1 MIEQIQ
7 INDWRQF
14 DNLTIDFDKRLTIL
28 TGANGSGKTTILNI
42 LSKAFGE
49 SVKFVSNVS
58 ETADGSIDYT
68 SSVIGDLEEKRDSNY
83 KSSVIGNITYNSTTS
98 SILVPEQVST
108 TYNIDLKDTKP
119 CKGIYINS
127 HRSLFQYK
135 KVDNIPTHALKR
147 DEIFSAYHKYKTL
160 PLSDTYYNPNEQGAT
175 KHIKEAII
183 SLATFGPGNNYVKSN
198 QEALDIFKGFQSI
211 LHKILPP
218 KIGFKKLSI
227 EIPEVILETDS
238 GNFPIDAVSGGIASI
253 IELAWMIYMYAPF
266 NESFTVLFDEPE
278 NHLHPE
284 LQQTL
289 LPNLLGA
296 FPNVQFIVATHNP
309 FIISSVES
317 SLIYVLNYTKNNKI
331 GSTLLD
337 NVTKAA
343 SSNEILR
350 EVLGISSTYPL
361 WASSKIDILVRD
373 TIAKGISEES
383 LSDFRNQMEKFGF
396 SNVIPTAL
404 NQLFEGDSNDKN

>member
-14 DNLTIDFDKRLTIL
+14 ANLTIDFDKRLTIL

-49 SVKFVSNVS
+49 SIKFVSNVN
-58 ETADGSIDYT
+58 ETPDGSIDYS
-68 SSVIGDLEEKRDSNY
+68 SSVIGDLEKRRDSNY
-83 KSSVIGNITYNSTTS
+83 LSSVIGNVTYDSITA

-108 TYNIDLKDTKP
+108 TYKIDFKGSKSCD
-119 CKGIYINS
+119 GIYINS

-135 KVDNIPTHALKR
+135 KVEDIPTHALKR
-147 DEIFSAYHKYKTL
+147 EEIFKTYHNYKTL
-160 PLSDTYYNPNEQGAT
+160 HLSDSYYNPNEQGAT
-175 KHIKEAII
+175 KHIKEAMI
-183 SLATFGPGNNYVKSN
+183 SLATFGPGNKYVKTN
-198 QEALDIFKGFQSI
+198 QESLKIFEGFQSI
-211 LHKILPP
+211 LYKILPP
-218 KIGFKKLSI
+218 KIGFKKLTI
-227 EIPEVILETDS
+227 EMPEVVLETNS

-253 IELAWMIYMYAPF
+253 IELAWMVYMYAPS
-266 NESFTVLFDEPE
+266 EKAFTVLFDEPE

-289 LPNLLGA
+289 LPNLLEA

-317 SLIYVLNYTKNNKI
+317 SVIYVLNYTEDNKVV
-331 GSTLLD
+331 STLLD
-337 NVTKAA
+337 NVNKSA

-350 EVLGISSTYPL
+350 EVLGISSTIPL
-361 WASSKIDILVRD
+361 WAMSKIGVLINN
-373 TIAKGISEES
+373 TISKGISEES
-383 LSDFRNQMEKFGF
+383 LSDFREQMEKFGF

-404 NQLFEGDSNDKN
+404 NQLFEGNKND

>member
-1 MIEQIQ
+1 MIKQIQ

-83 KSSVIGNITYNSTTS
+83 KSSVIGNITYDSTTS

-108 TYNIDLKDTKP
+108 TYNIDLKDTNP
-119 CKGIYINS
+119 CEGIYINS

-183 SLATFGPGNNYVKSN
+183 SLATFGPGNSYVRSN
-198 QEALDIFKGFQSI
+198 QEALNIFEGFQFI
-211 LHKILPP
+211 LQKILPP

-227 EIPEVILETDS
+227 EIPEVILETAS

-253 IELAWMIYMYAPF
+253 IELAWMIYMYASSE
-266 NESFTVLFDEPE
+266 ESFTVLFDEPE

-289 LPNLLGA
+289 LPNLLEA

-317 SLIYVLNYTKNNKI
+317 SVIYVLNYTKDNKV

-361 WASSKIDILVRD
+361 WASSKIDSLIKD
-373 TIAKGISEES
+373 TISKGISEES
-383 LSDFRNQMEKFGF
+383 LLDFRNQMEKLGFG
-396 SNVIPTAL
+396 NVIPTAL
-404 NQLFEGDSNDKN
+404 NQLFEGDSND

>member
-1 MIEQIQ
+1 MIKQIQ

-68 SSVIGDLEEKRDSNY
+68 SSVIGDLGEKRDSNY
-83 KSSVIGNITYNSTTS
+83 KSSVIGNITYDSTTS

-108 TYNIDLKDTKP
+108 TYNIDLKDTNP

-183 SLATFGPGNNYVKSN
+183 SLATFGPGNSYVRSN
-198 QEALDIFKGFQSI
+198 QEALNIFEGFQFI
-211 LHKILPP
+211 LQKILPP

-227 EIPEVILETDS
+227 EIPEVILETAS

-253 IELAWMIYMYAPF
+253 IELAWMIYMYASSE
-266 NESFTVLFDEPE
+266 ESFTVLFDEPE

-289 LPNLLGA
+289 LPNLLEA

-317 SLIYVLNYTKNNKI
+317 SVIYVLNYTKDNKV

-337 NVTKAA
+337 NITKAA

-361 WASSKIDILVRD
+361 WASSKIDSLIKD
-373 TIAKGISEES
+373 TISKGISEKS
-383 LSDFRNQMEKFGF
+383 LLDFRNQMEKLGFG
-396 SNVIPTAL
+396 NVIPTAL
-404 NQLFEGDSNDKN
+404 NQLFEGDSND

>member
-1 MIEQIQ
+1 MIKQIQ

-58 ETADGSIDYT
+58 ETTDGSIDYT

-83 KSSVIGNITYNSTTS
+83 KSSVIGNITYDSTTS

-108 TYNIDLKDTKP
+108 TYNIALKDPNP

-183 SLATFGPGNNYVKSN
+183 SLATFGPGNSYVRSN
-198 QEALDIFKGFQSI
+198 QEALNIFEGFQFI
-211 LHKILPP
+211 LQKILPS

-227 EIPEVILETDS
+227 EIPEVILETAS

-253 IELAWMIYMYAPF
+253 IELAWMIYMYASSE
-266 NESFTVLFDEPE
+266 ESFTVLFDEPE

-317 SLIYVLNYTKNNKI
+317 SVIYVLNYTKDNKV

-361 WASSKIDILVRD
+361 WASSKIDSLIKD
-373 TIAKGISEES
+373 TISKGISEES
-383 LSDFRNQMEKFGF
+383 LLDFRNQMEKLGFG
-396 SNVIPTAL
+396 NVIPTAL
-404 NQLFEGDSNDKN
+404 NQLFEGDSND

>member
-1 MIEQIQ
+1 MIKQIQ

-58 ETADGSIDYT
+58 ETTDGSIDYT

-83 KSSVIGNITYNSTTS
+83 KSSVIGNITYDSTTS

-108 TYNIDLKDTKP
+108 TYNITLKDPNP

-183 SLATFGPGNNYVKSN
+183 SLATFGPGNSYVRSN
-198 QEALDIFKGFQSI
+198 QEALNIFEGFQFI
-211 LHKILPP
+211 LQKILPS

-227 EIPEVILETDS
+227 EIPEVILETAS

-253 IELAWMIYMYAPF
+253 IELAWMIYMYASSE
-266 NESFTVLFDEPE
+266 ESFTVLFDEPE

-289 LPNLLGA
+289 LPNLLEA

-317 SLIYVLNYTKNNKI
+317 SVIYVLNYTKDNKV
-331 GSTLLD
+331 GSTSLD

-361 WASSKIDILVRD
+361 WASSKIDSLIKD
-373 TIAKGISEES
+373 TISKGISEES
-383 LSDFRNQMEKFGF
+383 LLDFRNQMEKLGFG
-396 SNVIPTAL
+396 NVIPTAL
-404 NQLFEGDSNDKN
+404 NQLFEGDSND

>member
-1 MIEQIQ
+1 MIKQIQ

-83 KSSVIGNITYNSTTS
+83 KSSVIGNITYDSTTS

-108 TYNIDLKDTKP
+108 TYNIDLKDTNP

-183 SLATFGPGNNYVKSN
+183 SLATFGPGNSYVRSN
-198 QEALDIFKGFQSI
+198 QEALNIFEGFQFI
-211 LHKILPP
+211 LQKILPP

-227 EIPEVILETDS
+227 EIPEVILETAS

-253 IELAWMIYMYAPF
+253 IELAWMIYMYASSE
-266 NESFTVLFDEPE
+266 ESFTVLFDKPE

-289 LPNLLGA
+289 LPNLLEA

-317 SLIYVLNYTKNNKI
+317 SVIYVLNYTKDNKV

-361 WASSKIDILVRD
+361 WASSKIDSLIKD
-373 TIAKGISEES
+373 TISKGISEES
-383 LSDFRNQMEKFGF
+383 LLDFRNQMEKLGFG
-396 SNVIPTAL
+396 NVIPTAL
-404 NQLFEGDSNDKN
+404 NQLFEGDSND

>member
-1 MIEQIQ
+1 MIKQIQ

-83 KSSVIGNITYNSTTS
+83 KSSVIGNITYDSTTS

-108 TYNIDLKDTKP
+108 TYNIDLKDTNP

-147 DEIFSAYHKYKTL
+147 DEIFSEYHKYKTL

-183 SLATFGPGNNYVKSN
+183 SLATFGPGNSYVRSN
-198 QEALDIFKGFQSI
+198 QEALNIFEGFQFI
-211 LHKILPP
+211 LQKILPP

-227 EIPEVILETDS
+227 EIPEVILETAS

-253 IELAWMIYMYAPF
+253 IELAWMIYMYASSE
-266 NESFTVLFDEPE
+266 ESFTVLFDKPE

-289 LPNLLGA
+289 LPNLLEA

-317 SLIYVLNYTKNNKI
+317 SVIYVLNYTKDNKV

-361 WASSKIDILVRD
+361 WASSKIDSLIKD
-373 TIAKGISEES
+373 TISKGISEES
-383 LSDFRNQMEKFGF
+383 LLDFRNQMEKLGFG
-396 SNVIPTAL
+396 NVIPTAL
-404 NQLFEGDSNDKN
+404 NQLFEGDSND

>member
-1 MIEQIQ
+1 MIKQIQ

-49 SVKFVSNVS
+49 SIKFVSNVS

-83 KSSVIGNITYNSTTS
+83 KSSVIGNITYDSTTS

-108 TYNIDLKDTKP
+108 TYNIDLKDTNP

-183 SLATFGPGNNYVKSN
+183 SLATFGPGNSYVRSN
-198 QEALDIFKGFQSI
+198 QEALNIFEGFQFI
-211 LHKILPP
+211 LQKILPP
-218 KIGFKKLSI
+218 KICFKKLSI
-227 EIPEVILETDS
+227 EIPEVILETAS

-253 IELAWMIYMYAPF
+253 IELAWMIYMYASSE
-266 NESFTVLFDEPE
+266 ESFTVLFDEPE

-289 LPNLLGA
+289 LPNLLEA

-317 SLIYVLNYTKNNKI
+317 SVIYVLNYTKDNKV

-361 WASSKIDILVRD
+361 WASSKIDRLIKD
-373 TIAKGISEES
+373 TISKGISEES
-383 LSDFRNQMEKFGF
+383 LLDFRNQMEKLGFG
-396 SNVIPTAL
+396 NVIPTAL
-404 NQLFEGDSNDKN
+404 NQLFEGDSND

>member
-14 DNLTIDFDKRLTIL
+14 GNLTINFDKRLTIL

-49 SVKFVSNVS
+49 SIKFVSNVN
-58 ETADGSIDYT
+58 ETSDGSIDYS
-68 SSVIGDLEEKRDSNY
+68 SSVIGNLEEKRDSNY
-83 KSSVIGNITYNSTTS
+83 KSSVIGNITYNSITA

-108 TYNIDLKDTKP
+108 TYNIDFKDAKA
-119 CKGIYINS
+119 CDGLYITS

-135 KVDNIPTHALKR
+135 KVENIPAHALKR
-147 DEIFSAYHKYKTL
+147 DEIFKAYHTYKTL

-175 KHIKEAII
+175 KHIKEAMI
-183 SLATFGPGNNYVKSN
+183 SLATFGPGNNYVKPN
-198 QEALDIFKGFQSI
+198 QESLKIFEGFQSI
-211 LHKILPP
+211 LKKILPP
-218 KIGFKKLSI
+218 KIGFQKLTI
-227 EIPEVILETDS
+227 EIPEVVLETNS

-253 IELAWMIYMYAPF
+253 IELAWMIYMYAPS
-266 NESFTVLFDEPE
+266 EKVFTVLFDEPE

-289 LPNLLGA
+289 LPNLLDA

-317 SLIYVLNYTKNNKI
+317 SIIYVLNYTKDNKI
-331 GSTLLD
+331 ISTLLD

-361 WASSKIDILVRD
+361 WASSKIDILISD
-373 TIAKGISEES
+373 TISKGISEES
-383 LSDFRNQMEKFGF
+383 LSDFRTQMEKLGFG
-396 SNVIPTAL
+396 NVIPIAL
-404 NQLFEGDSNDKN
+404 NKLFEGDTNDQN

>member
-1 MIEQIQ
+1 MIKQIQ

-83 KSSVIGNITYNSTTS
+83 KSSIIGNITYDSTTS

-108 TYNIDLKDTKP
+108 TYNIVLKDTNP

-183 SLATFGPGNNYVKSN
+183 SLATFGPGNSYVRSN
-198 QEALDIFKGFQSI
+198 QEALNIFEGFQFI
-211 LHKILPP
+211 LQKILPP

-227 EIPEVILETDS
+227 EIPEVILETAS

-253 IELAWMIYMYAPF
+253 IELAWMIYMYASS
-266 NESFTVLFDEPE
+266 EDSFTVLFDEPE

-289 LPNLLGA
+289 LPNLLEA

-317 SLIYVLNYTKNNKI
+317 SVIYVLNYTKDNKV

-361 WASSKIDILVRD
+361 WASSKIDSLIKD
-373 TIAKGISEES
+373 TISKGISEES
-383 LSDFRNQMEKFGF
+383 LLDFRNQMEKLGFG
-396 SNVIPTAL
+396 NVIPTAL
-404 NQLFEGDSNDKN
+404 NQLFEGDSND

>member
-1 MIEQIQ
+1 MIKQIQ

-58 ETADGSIDYT
+58 ETTDGSIDYT

-83 KSSVIGNITYNSTTS
+83 KSSVIGNITYDSTTS

-108 TYNIDLKDTKP
+108 TYNITLKDPNP

-183 SLATFGPGNNYVKSN
+183 SLATFGPGNSYVRSN
-198 QEALDIFKGFQSI
+198 QEALNIFEGFQFI
-211 LHKILPP
+211 LQKILPS

-227 EIPEVILETDS
+227 EIPEVILETAS

-253 IELAWMIYMYAPF
+253 IELAWMIYMYASSE
-266 NESFTVLFDEPE
+266 ESFTVLFDEPE

-289 LPNLLGA
+289 LPTLLEA

-317 SLIYVLNYTKNNKI
+317 SVIYVLNYTKDNKV
-331 GSTLLD
+331 GSTSLD

-361 WASSKIDILVRD
+361 WASSKIDSLIKD
-373 TIAKGISEES
+373 TISKGISEES
-383 LSDFRNQMEKFGF
+383 LLDFRNQMEKLGFG
-396 SNVIPTAL
+396 NVIPTAL
-404 NQLFEGDSNDKN
+404 NQLFEGDSND

>member
-1 MIEQIQ
+1 MIKQIQ

-49 SVKFVSNVS
+49 SVNFVSNVS

-83 KSSVIGNITYNSTTS
+83 KSSVIGNITYDSTTS

-108 TYNIDLKDTKP
+108 TYNIDLKDTNP

-160 PLSDTYYNPNEQGAT
+160 PLSDTYYNPNEQSAT

-183 SLATFGPGNNYVKSN
+183 SLATFGPGNSYVRSN
-198 QEALDIFKGFQSI
+198 QEALNIFEGFQFI
-211 LHKILPP
+211 LQKILPP

-227 EIPEVILETDS
+227 EIPEVILETAS

-253 IELAWMIYMYAPF
+253 IELAWMIYMYASSE
-266 NESFTVLFDEPE
+266 ESFTVLFDEPE

-289 LPNLLGA
+289 LPNLLEA

-317 SLIYVLNYTKNNKI
+317 SVIYVLNYTKDNKV

-337 NVTKAA
+337 NITKAA

-361 WASSKIDILVRD
+361 WASSKIDSLIKD
-373 TIAKGISEES
+373 TISKGISEES
-383 LSDFRNQMEKFGF
+383 LLDFRNQMENLGFG
-396 SNVIPTAL
+396 NVIPTAL
-404 NQLFEGDSNDKN
+404 NQLFEGDSND

>member
-1 MIEQIQ
+1 MIKQIQ

-83 KSSVIGNITYNSTTS
+83 KSSVIGNITYDSTTS

-108 TYNIDLKDTKP
+108 TYNIDLKDTNP

-183 SLATFGPGNNYVKSN
+183 SLATFGPGNSYVRSN
-198 QEALDIFKGFQSI
+198 QEALNIFEGFQFI
-211 LHKILPP
+211 LQKILPP

-227 EIPEVILETDS
+227 EIPEVILETAS

-253 IELAWMIYMYAPF
+253 IELAWMIYMYASSE
-266 NESFTVLFDEPE
+266 ESFTVLFDEPE

-289 LPNLLGA
+289 LPNLLEA

-317 SLIYVLNYTKNNKI
+317 SVIYVLNYTKDNKV

-361 WASSKIDILVRD
+361 WASSKIDSLIKD
-373 TIAKGISEES
+373 TISKGISEES
-383 LSDFRNQMEKFGF
+383 LLDFRNQMEKLGFG
-396 SNVIPTAL
+396 NVIPTAL
-404 NQLFEGDSNDKN
+404 NQLFEGDSND

>member
-7 INDWRQF
+7 ISGWRQF
-14 DNLTIDFDKRLTIL
+14 DSLTIDFDKRLTIL

-42 LSKAFGE
+42 LAKTFGD
-49 SVKFVSNVS
+49 SINFISNVD
-58 ETADGSIDYT
+58 ETCSGTVRYS
-68 SSVIGDLEEKRDSNY
+68 SSVNEDLEVKKDTRPNYSTIGIVKYDSFD
-83 KSSVIGNITYNSTTS
+83 TE
-98 SILVPEQVST
+98 ILVPETVST
-108 TYNIDLKDTKP
+108 TYGIMLKESKSYR
-119 CKGIYINS
+119 GIYINS

-135 KVDNIPTHALKR
+135 KVETIPTHALKR
-147 DEIFSAYHKYKTL
+147 DEIFRTYHNYKSL
-160 PLSDTYYNPNEQGAT
+160 LLSDSYYNPHEESAT
-175 KHIKEAII
+175 KHIKEALI
-183 SLATFGPGNNYVKSN
+183 SLATLGPGNSYVKPN
-198 QEALDIFKGFQSI
+198 KEALDIFEGFQTI

-218 KIGFKKLSI
+218 KIGFQKLII
-227 EIPEVILETDS
+227 EIPEVILETTS

-266 NESFTVLFDEPE
+266 EESFTVLFDEPE

-289 LPNLLGA
+289 LPNLLEA
-296 FPNVQFIVATHNP
+296 FPNVQFIIATHNP

-317 SLIYVLNYTKNNKI
+317 SAIYVLDYNKDNKI
-331 GSTLLD
+331 NATLLD
-337 NVTKAA
+337 NITKAA

-361 WASSKIDILVRD
+361 WASSKIALLIKTTL
-373 TIAKGISEES
+373 AKGISEET
-383 LSDFRNQMEKFGF
+383 LSDFRDQMESLGF

-404 NQLFEGDSNDKN
+404 TQLFEECKND

>member
-1 MIEQIQ
+1 MIKQIQ

-14 DNLTIDFDKRLTIL
+14 NNLTIDFDKRLTIL

-83 KSSVIGNITYNSTTS
+83 KSSVIGNITYDSTTS

-108 TYNIDLKDTKP
+108 TYNIDLKDTNP

-147 DEIFSAYHKYKTL
+147 YEIFSAYHKYKTL

-183 SLATFGPGNNYVKSN
+183 SLATFGPGNSYVRSN
-198 QEALDIFKGFQSI
+198 QEALNIFEGFQFI
-211 LHKILPP
+211 LQKILPP

-227 EIPEVILETDS
+227 EIPEVILETAS

-253 IELAWMIYMYAPF
+253 IELAWMIYMYASSE
-266 NESFTVLFDEPE
+266 ESFTVLFDEPE

-289 LPNLLGA
+289 LPNLLEA

-317 SLIYVLNYTKNNKI
+317 SVIYVLNYTKDNKV

-337 NVTKAA
+337 NVTKVA

-361 WASSKIDILVRD
+361 WASSKIDSLIKD
-373 TIAKGISEES
+373 TISKGISEES
-383 LSDFRNQMEKFGF
+383 LLDFRNQMEKLGFG
-396 SNVIPTAL
+396 NVIPTAL
-404 NQLFEGDSNDKN
+404 NQLFEGDSND